1 MKLVLLFALSGV
13 ILSLTSVLCPGARA
27 TNPVQPQQAESDWG
41 YEDYGKNLSGGE
53 RGRETGKFQDSGP
66 PAPLSPATSSI
77 PEPEP
82 VKGLSARALSIDWGK
97 DNELRHV
104 PKPLK
109 DVAEFFELAAI
120 HKLSPSQLA
129 DLKTLALAPSGNVAD
144 KGKENAWQRISTFM
158 PAVRERIEQHQQE
171 AEDFGHLFAALLRLA
186 ASSTSLPDSQKAVI
200 ENVLGPARLAVAG
213 APALSEDA
221 VESYNNMACFMFEQ
235 KNPGKTVDADD
246 NRAVFAHVIK
256 DKFQEAP
263 TEKDKLAMANFAITW
278 SKFKIDWNMASPDKK
293 SALLQSLAEGRSL
306 ADVPEESLT
315 SKIFANGPWQQLLLR
330 SSGRGDA
337 VHRPAG

>member
-13 ILSLTSVLCPGARA
+13 ILCLTAILCPGALS
-27 TNPVQPQQAESDWG
+27 TNPIQPQQAESDWG
-41 YEDYGKNLSGGE
+41 YEDYGKNLSGVE
-53 RGRETGKFQDSGP
+53 SGRETGKVHDSGSPTP
-66 PAPLSPATSSI
+66 PSPGTSSF
-77 PEPEP
+77 PEPDQ

-97 DNELRHV
+97 DTESRPV

-109 DVAEFFELAAI
+109 DVADFFELAAL
-120 HKLSPSQLA
+120 HKLSPAQVA
-129 DLKTLALAPSGNVAD
+129 DLKTLALSPSGNAAT

-158 PAVRERIEQHQQE
+158 PSVRERIQHNQQE

-186 ASSTSLPDSQKAVI
+186 ASSTYLPDSQKAVI

-213 APALSEDA
+213 TPALSEDA
-221 VESYNNMACFMFEQ
+221 VESYNDMACFMFEQ

-293 SALLQSLAEGRSL
+293 SAFLQSLADGRSL
-306 ADVPEESLT
+306 LAFPEESLT
-315 SKIFANGPWQQLLLR
+315 SKIFANGPWQQLL
-330 SSGRGDA
+330 
-337 VHRPAG
+337 HK